1 FLVNVPLGI
10 VAGALC
16 ATFLHDP
23 PHLVRNPRGRIDWP
37 GIALL
42 VIGIGCFQT
51 LLERGN
57 KDDWFESPTIVWL
70 GIASVVGLVGLVIR
84 ELSTDD
90 PVIDFS
96 ILRDRTF
103 ALGCLLTMAGGFALF
118 GVVFLFPIYAQTL
131 LGWTAWQSGL
141 GSLPPSLSTAI
152 TMAIM
157 GRIIWHTGP
166 RVLYLTGMV
175 MMILTLR
182 EMATWTLASGWDDVL
197 AGQTMRGVASGL
209 LFVPL
214 SAATLRALAPEDIAK
229 GSGLF
234 NLSRQLGGS
243 FGIAI
248 LAAVL
253 DRRSDQHKVE
263 LARHL
268 SPFDAS
274 TRATF
279 DDLARSFADRG
290 LDEAGADFAARTV
303 FDGMLSA
310 QAMMESFYD
319 AFFLMA
325 VVFVVLF
332 PLGLLVPKHMPGKLE
347 AKAAARE
354 RAEREAAAPE
364 PAEGGDGEDDR
375 VGVSPA

>member
-1 FLVNVPLGI
+1 MPLGI

-131 LGWTAWQSGL
+131 LGWTAWQSG
-141 GSLPPSLSTAI
+141 SPSSTPQLPIAVSKWSGRRLSTRS
-152 TMAIM
+152 TDCSSP
-157 GRIIWHTGP
+157 P
-166 RVLYLTGMV
+166 RK
-175 MMILTLR
+175 
-182 EMATWTLASGWDDVL
+182 E
-197 AGQTMRGVASGL
+197 
-209 LFVPL
+209 
-214 SAATLRALAPEDIAK
+214 
-229 GSGLF
+229 
-234 NLSRQLGGS
+234 
-243 FGIAI
+243 
-248 LAAVL
+248 
-253 DRRSDQHKVE
+253 
-263 LARHL
+263 
-268 SPFDAS
+268 AS
-274 TRATF
+274 TGSWGSRRG
-279 DDLARSFADRG
+279 RSYRSTSRVTPG
-290 LDEAGADFAARTV
+290 PG
-303 FDGMLSA
+303 SS
-310 QAMMESFYD
+310 ME
-319 AFFLMA
+319 
-325 VVFVVLF
+325 
-332 PLGLLVPKHMPGKLE
+332 PRPG
-347 AKAAARE
+347 
-354 RAEREAAAPE
+354 
-364 PAEGGDGEDDR
+364 
-375 VGVSPA
+375 